1 MYVSLPYKVPNV
13 KVHCIASQFYASFLF
28 IYFMSVC
35 VCVDDAISVPMPLVQ
50 HSVKVYESL
59 SLKSRDAPVL
69 MKVKMT
75 VIN

>member
-1 MYVSLPYKVPNV
+1 M
-13 KVHCIASQFYASFLF
+13 
-28 IYFMSVC
+28 C

-50 HSVKVYESL
+50 HSVEVYESL